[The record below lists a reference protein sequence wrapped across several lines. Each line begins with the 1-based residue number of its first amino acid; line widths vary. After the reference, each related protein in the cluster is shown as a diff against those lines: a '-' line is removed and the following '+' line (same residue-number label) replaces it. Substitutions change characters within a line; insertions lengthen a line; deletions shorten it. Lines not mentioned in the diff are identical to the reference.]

1 LKNLFLTNERD
12 SVIINIINI
21 IKTIMEPIK
30 RFNNSITEGNLW
42 IYVLAL
48 AKEVEIKEEDVNRL
62 IFEKFGFLP
71 NTLMIKTVLFRL
83 RKDDYITK
91 EKLAGKKAYKTS
103 EKGID
108 ELGKMREKCQDLLQ
122 KI

>member
-1 LKNLFLTNERD
+1 
-12 SVIINIINI
+12 
-21 IKTIMEPIK
+21 MEPIK

-71 NTLMIKTVLFRL
+71 SLLTIKTVMFRL
-83 RKDDYITK
+83 KKDGYISK

-103 EKGID
+103 EEGRE
-108 ELGKMREKCQDLLQ
+108 ELGKMREKCQELLQ

>member
-1 LKNLFLTNERD
+1 
-12 SVIINIINI
+12 
-21 IKTIMEPIK
+21 MEPIK

-48 AKEVEIKEEDVNRL
+48 AKEVEIKEEDINRL